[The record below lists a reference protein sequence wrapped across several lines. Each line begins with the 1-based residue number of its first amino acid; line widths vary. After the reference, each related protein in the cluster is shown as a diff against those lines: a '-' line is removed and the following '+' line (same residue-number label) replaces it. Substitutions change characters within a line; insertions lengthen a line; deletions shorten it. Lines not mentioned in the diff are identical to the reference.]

1 MNHHVITALLL
12 VAALVAYGI
21 GFHKGGTAIFILGL
35 GLECW
40 FWVRL
45 SRSVR
50 VKDKPD
56 QSPAKSSV
64 AGTW

>member
-1 MNHHVITALLL
+1 MNHHVVTALLL

-21 GFHKGGTAIFILGL
+21 GFHKGGTAMILLGL

-50 VKDKPD
+50 SKDKPL
-56 QSPAKSSV
+56 QPPGPSS
-64 AGTW
+64 ASGTQ

>member
-1 MNHHVITALLL
+1 MNHHVVTALLL

-21 GFHKGGTAIFILGL
+21 GFHKGGTAIIILGL
-35 GLECW
+35 SLECW

-50 VKDKPD
+50 SKDKSPQPPA
-56 QSPAKSSV
+56 QSSAT
-64 AGTW
+64 GTH